1 MNKKLMA
8 TDFTVQSFTSEEL
21 GEKMFRISHPALPDV
36 FVFPKKLKTSYALF
50 GVKYGSIDSEFL
62 MPDTK
67 RKCVPDGIA
76 HFLEHKLFENPDGS
90 DASEKFSELGADV
103 NAYTSY
109 NKTAYLFS
117 CTENFGDAL
126 RELVYFVTHPHFE
139 KESVKR
145 EIGIITEEI
154 LMYED
159 SPYERCFSNLM
170 KALYENNS
178 VSKNICGDVNSIR
191 KITPSLLL
199 DCYRSFYHPS
209 NMALVICADTDAESV
224 IDVLCECDFGFEESI
239 GAASRIPQKDEEKAA
254 LGYTEDFMQ
263 VSKPVF
269 NIGIKDVNIPSS
281 PTERDKKDIAMSIL
295 CDMIFS
301 HAGELYTELFESG
314 KISPS
319 FSHGYSICKDF
330 SLITVSG
337 EADEP
342 KEIFEIFK
350 NYLAKLRKNG
360 LSRKD
365 FERCKRV
372 MYSDFVKSFDS
383 SEEIANILLGF
394 VFEGSDMFEYQRM
407 IGKISYEDVCEQ
419 FENAFSEDFM
429 TLSVIYPL
437 EFKNNEKG
445 KKQNE

>member
-1 MNKKLMA
+1 
-8 TDFTVQSFTSEEL
+8 
-21 GEKMFRISHPALPDV
+21 MFKISHRALPDV
-36 FVFPKKLKTSYALF
+36 FLFPKHLKTSYALF
-50 GVKYGSIDSEFL
+50 GVKYGSIDKEL
-62 MPDTK
+62 AAQDGTK
-67 RKCVPDGIA
+67 INVPDGIA

-117 CTENFGDAL
+117 CTENFAEAL
-126 RELVYFVTHPHFE
+126 KELVYFVTHPHFE
-139 KESVKR
+139 QESVER

-159 SPYERCFSNLM
+159 NPYERCFSNLM
-170 KALYENNS
+170 KALYKNHS
-178 VSKNICGDVNSIR
+178 IRKNICGDINSIR
-191 KITPSLLL
+191 QITPSLLF
-199 DCYRSFYHPS
+199 DCYSAFYKPS
-209 NMALVICADTDAESV
+209 NMAIVICADTDTESI
-224 IDVLCECDFGFEESI
+224 IDVLSECDFGFDDDL
-239 GAASRIPQKDEEKAA
+239 AAPSRETVRDDEAA

-263 VSKPVF
+263 ISKPIF

-301 HAGELYTELFESG
+301 HSQDLYTELFESG

-337 EADEP
+337 ESDNPQEVFSLF
-342 KEIFEIFK
+342 KEHI
-350 NYLAKLRKNG
+350 AKLRQSD

-365 FERCKRV
+365 FERCKKV

-394 VFEGSDMFEYQRM
+394 VFEGSDIFEYQRM
-407 IGKISYEDVCEQ
+407 IGKITYEDVCEQ
-419 FENAFSEDFM
+419 FANAFSEDFI

-437 EFKNNEKG
+437 DLKNAKKG
-445 KKQNE
+445 KDNDE